1 MTGPRTSEFT
11 EAEEPPVVIPEPQQR
26 SMDVPEGSRG
36 NKTGQTILAKKCEKM
51 GYDTR
56 LTYARGY
63 APGQHGTIG
72 LRHSLVLRISR
83 DGEPVAAAIWEAP
96 AAEGDDPWEA
106 PYKPR
111 GAIIKPLA
119 AKVGNK
125 QLEEWLLDPTTDPRD
140 TYLKEA
146 NV

>member
-1 MTGPRTSEFT
+1 VTGPRTSEFT
-11 EAEEPPVVIPEPQQR
+11 EEDEPPIEIPEPQQR
-26 SMDVPEGSRG
+26 CMDVPEGSRG
-36 NKTGQTILAKKCEKM
+36 NKTGQTILAKKCAKM

-63 APGQHGTIG
+63 VVSQGALH

-96 AAEGDDPWEA
+96 ALEGDDPWDA

-111 GAIIKPLA
+111 GALIKPLA